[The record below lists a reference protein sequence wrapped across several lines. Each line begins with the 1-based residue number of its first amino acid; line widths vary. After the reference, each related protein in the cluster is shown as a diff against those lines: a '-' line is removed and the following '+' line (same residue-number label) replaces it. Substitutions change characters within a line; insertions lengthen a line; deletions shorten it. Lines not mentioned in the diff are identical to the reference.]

1 LDKNISLVYVLD
13 MTSPEWSS
21 LLSLYQRTVCGGVL
35 QYLQKQS
42 GFRTKRGV
50 YGAPVVLWLMMLQRL
65 QGRGTLAGTVQLLLQ
80 GAADPLLAD
89 CRRVHQKRISCRTGG
104 YCQARQRLP
113 KLLCRQV
120 SHEIVERLREVLNA
134 GDASGQRNVFVVDGS
149 SLELEHDRQL
159 VRRYPPATNQ
169 HGQGHW
175 PVLRLV
181 VMHDAATGLAQQ
193 PCWGPMFGAQAVSE
207 QELAEKAMESLPT
220 NAVILGDRNFGIF
233 SMAHAAQQR
242 SLAVVLRL
250 TDVRA
255 RKLVGPI
262 CQPGEYRVS
271 WKASRWDG
279 SQRRCWPADAVVEGR
294 LIAAR
299 VGRGQSKQWLYLFTT
314 LALPVD
320 DIVELYGRRWNIET
334 DLRSLKRTVRLHHIH
349 ARSEEMM
356 EKEIL
361 MAVSAYNL
369 VRAVMCLAARR
380 NGIDPRQLS
389 FTHVL
394 NVVDAAWTKLIA
406 APSQQHHDQE
416 FFRVLD
422 LAAQCT
428 LPKRTKR
435 RSYPRR
441 LWRRPLGF
449 GFRTEKT
456 K

>member
-1 LDKNISLVYVLD
+1 

-21 LLSLYQRTVCGGVL
+21 LLNLYQQTVSDGVL
-35 QYLQKQS
+35 QYLQKQA
-42 GFRTKRGV
+42 GLRNKRGV
-50 YGAPVVLWLMMLQRL
+50 YGAQVVLWLMMLQRL
-65 QGRGTLAGTVQLLLQ
+65 QGRGTLASAVQLLMQ

-89 CRRVHQKRISCRTGG
+89 CRRVRQKRISCRTGG

-120 SHEIVERLREVLNA
+120 SQEMVERLREVLQ
-134 GDASGQRNVFVVDGS
+134 ASDSSGPQKVFVVDGS

-159 VRRYPPATNQ
+159 VRLYPAATNQ
-169 HGQGHW
+169 HGGGHW

-181 VMHDAATGLAQQ
+181 VLHDAATGLAQQ
-193 PCWGPMFGAQAVSE
+193 PCWGPMFGAEAVSE

-220 NAVILGDRNFGIF
+220 DAVIVGDRNFGIF
-233 SMAHAAQQR
+233 WMAYAAQQR
-242 SLAVVLRL
+242 NLAVVLRL

-255 RKLVGPI
+255 RKLAGPI
-262 CQPGEYRVS
+262 GQPGEYRVT

-279 SQRRCWPADAVVEGR
+279 GKCRRWSADAVVEGR

-299 VGRGQSKQWLYLFTT
+299 VGRGKSKQWLYLFTT

-320 DIVELYGRRWNIET
+320 DIVEVYGRRWNIET

-380 NGIDPRQLS
+380 NRIDPRQLS

-394 NVVDAAWTKLIA
+394 NVVDAAWGKLTA
-406 APSQQHHDQE
+406 APSKQHHDQE

-428 LPKRTKR
+428 LPKRR
-435 RSYPRR
+435 RPRSYPR
-441 LWRRPLGF
+441 LQWRRG
-449 GFRTEKT
+449 GEHRFRKVEN
-456 K
+456 